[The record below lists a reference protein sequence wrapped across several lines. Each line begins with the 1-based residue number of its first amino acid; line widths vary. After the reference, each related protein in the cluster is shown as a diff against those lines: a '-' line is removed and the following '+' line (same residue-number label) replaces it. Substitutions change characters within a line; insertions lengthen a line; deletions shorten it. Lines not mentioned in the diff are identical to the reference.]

1 MSCGTKRNLRIG
13 DVDCDGAC
21 YLPGPFRGNAPCSR
35 RYDSEFFNT
44 VYPAG
49 PSYGKT
55 GGCPYTKRHIGF
67 LSNRNESLCRTVY
80 IDRNVQKDGPGCKTK
95 RKLKENVNMNKIPDP
110 ILNRGEGVSREK
122 MIIRTSIIGIIA
134 NVFLAGF
141 KAVIGLMTNS
151 IAIVLDAV
159 NNISDAGSSL
169 ITIVGT
175 KLAGREPD
183 KKHPFGYGRIEY
195 LSAMIISVI
204 VLYAGITSFVESVKQ
219 IIHPE
224 TPDYNTVSL
233 IIVAVAVVVKI
244 LLGRYV
250 KGIGVQV
257 NSDSLINS
265 GEDATLDSIISAST
279 LVAAGI
285 FLIFHIS
292 LEAWLGAIISVVI
305 IKSGIEMLR
314 DTISQ
319 ILGERNDAEL
329 AKEIHRTVTSFPDVQ
344 GAYDLV
350 LNNYGPDTWNG
361 SIHIEVPDT
370 YSADQLDQLIRE
382 ITMKVHHEH
391 HVILT
396 AIGVYSI
403 NTKDEE
409 VIAAQKKVHEIVFS
423 HEHVR
428 QMHGFYLLKD
438 QKSMRFDIV
447 ISFNAKDRR
456 AVYNEVVA
464 DVQKSFPDYELQ
476 VAMDTDFTEE

>member
-1 MSCGTKRNLRIG
+1 MEK
-13 DVDCDGAC
+13 VEA
-21 YLPGPFRGNAPCSR
+21 
-35 RYDSEFFNT
+35 
-44 VYPAG
+44 
-49 PSYGKT
+49 
-55 GGCPYTKRHIGF
+55 
-67 LSNRNESLCRTVY
+67 
-80 IDRNVQKDGPGCKTK
+80 
-95 RKLKENVNMNKIPDP
+95 
-110 ILNRGEGVSREK
+110 SREK
-122 MIIRTSIIGIIA
+122 TIIRTSIIGIIA

-175 KLAGREPD
+175 KLAGKEPD

-204 VLYAGITSFVESVKQ
+204 VLYAGITSLVESVKQ

-224 TPDYNTVSL
+224 TPEYTTVSL

-244 LLGRYV
+244 VLGRYV
-250 KGIGVQV
+250 KGVGVKV

-265 GEDATLDSIISAST
+265 GQDATLDSVISAST

-292 LEAWLGAIISVVI
+292 LEAWLGAIISLVI

-319 ILGERNDAEL
+319 ILGERNDVEL
-329 AKEIHRTVTSFPDVQ
+329 AKEIKDTVMGFPDVQ

-350 LNNYGPDTWNG
+350 LNNYGPDAWNG

-370 YSADQLDQLIRE
+370 YSAAQLDQLLRE
-382 ITMKVHHEH
+382 IMTKVYQEH

-396 AIGVYSI
+396 AIGVYSV
-403 NTKDEE
+403 NTNDEE
-409 VIAAQKKVHEIVFS
+409 VIRTKRQVEEIVFS
-423 HEHVR
+423 HEFVR
-428 QMHGFYLLKD
+428 QMHGFYLIKEPKTL
-438 QKSMRFDIV
+438 RFDIV
-447 ISFNAKDRR
+447 VSFDAKDRR
-456 AVYNEVVA
+456 AVYEEVLA
-464 DVQKSFPDYELQ
+464 DVRKTFPDYAIQ
-476 VAMDTDFTEE
+476 IAIDTDFCEE

>member
-1 MSCGTKRNLRIG
+1 
-13 DVDCDGAC
+13 
-21 YLPGPFRGNAPCSR
+21 
-35 RYDSEFFNT
+35 
-44 VYPAG
+44 
-49 PSYGKT
+49 
-55 GGCPYTKRHIGF
+55 
-67 LSNRNESLCRTVY
+67 
-80 IDRNVQKDGPGCKTK
+80 
-95 RKLKENVNMNKIPDP
+95 MNKVED
-110 ILNRGEGVSREK
+110 SREK
-122 MIIRTSIIGIIA
+122 IIVRTSIIGIVA
-134 NVFLAGF
+134 NVFLAAF

-175 KLAGREPD
+175 KLAAKEPD

-224 TPDYNTVSL
+224 TPDYSAVSL

-250 KGIGVQV
+250 KSVGEKV
-257 NSDSLINS
+257 NSDSLVNS
-265 GEDATLDSIISAST
+265 GKDAMLDSVISAST

-285 FLIFHIS
+285 FLIFHVS
-292 LEAWLGAIISVVI
+292 LEAWLGAVISIVI
-305 IKSGIEMLR
+305 IKSGVEMLR
-314 DTISQ
+314 DTISR
-319 ILGERNDAEL
+319 ILGERNDTEL
-329 AKEIHRTVTSFPDVQ
+329 ARGIHETVMSFPDVQ

-350 LNNYGPDTWNG
+350 LNNYGPNTWNG

-370 YSADQLDQLIRE
+370 YSADRLDQLIRE
-382 ITMKVHHEH
+382 ITMKVLAEH

-396 AIGVYSI
+396 AIGVYSV

-409 VIAAQKKVHEIVFS
+409 VIRARRQVEEIVFS
-423 HEHVR
+423 HQHIR

-438 QKSMRFDIV
+438 RKTMRFDIV
-447 ISFNAKDRR
+447 ISFDAGDRK
-456 AVYNEVVA
+456 AVYNEVIA
-464 DVQKSFPDYELQ
+464 DVQKAFPDYELQ
-476 VAMDTDFTEE
+476 VAMDTDFSEE